1 MDMGPIYAQARCG
14 SKSVLYQ
21 TGQRM
26 TAAAP
31 IPRHYGLDWL
41 RIGAFAI
48 LILYHIGMVFVPWG
62 FHVQLAR
69 LPWVAIPM
77 LASNPW
83 RLMLLFVVSGY
94 ATRALAVRH
103 PSIASFARG
112 RSIRLLVP
120 LAFGVAVLVP
130 PQIWAELVSKYGYPG
145 SYATFWLHDWLGFR
159 LIGGVVPTPAW
170 NHLWFV
176 AYLWVYTMAVAVLLA
191 VGGRFGG
198 RAQALFDRVFGG
210 WGGAVLPVL
219 WLLLVDI
226 RLFPGGLETHGL
238 IDDWL
243 AHAIYFPALLFGFGM
258 AGSERVLGS
267 FRRGWIVAAAIALAS
282 YAVAAALEWRWP
294 GLAGAPA
301 GLGIVFAGARAVQ
314 GWMAVVALIGLAERF
329 WNRDHPWRRTLTEA
343 VFPFYLIHQTIII
356 LVALGLR
363 RLGWPLAV
371 DAAILVAATVA
382 GCWAFYL
389 VGRKL
394 RWLRPLI
401 GLRPGD
407 GEKATI

>member
-1 MDMGPIYAQARCG
+1 
-14 SKSVLYQ
+14 
-21 TGQRM
+21 M
-26 TAAAP
+26 TAATA

-41 RIGAFAI
+41 RVGAFAI

-62 FHVQLAR
+62 FHVQLAS

-103 PSIASFARG
+103 PTILSFARG

-120 LAFGVAVLVP
+120 LVFGIAVLVP
-130 PQIWAELVSKYGYPG
+130 PQIWAELASKYGYG
-145 SYATFWLHDWLGFR
+145 ASYLSFWVHDWLGFR
-159 LIGGVVPTPAW
+159 AIGGVVPTPAW

-176 AYLWVYTMAVAVLLA
+176 GYLWVYTMAIAVMLA
-191 VGGRFGG
+191 LGHRWAAA
-198 RAQALFDRVFGG
+198 AQSLFDRVLGG
-210 WGGAVLPVL
+210 WGGAVLPVV

-226 RLFPGGLETHGL
+226 RLFPGQSETHGL

-243 AHAIYFPALLFGFGM
+243 AHAIYLPALLFGFGM
-258 AGSERVLGS
+258 AGSERVLDS
-267 FRRGWIVAAAIALAS
+267 FRRGWPVAATIALAS
-282 YAVAAALEWRWP
+282 YAVAAGLEWRWP
-294 GLAGAPA
+294 GMAGAPP

-314 GWMAVVALIGLAERF
+314 GWMAVVALIGVAERF
-329 WNRDHPWRRTLTEA
+329 WNHDHLWRPTLTEA

-356 LVALGLR
+356 LVAFALHGLA
-363 RLGWPLAV
+363 LPLWLDAV
-371 DAAILVAATVA
+371 VLIAATVA

-389 VGRKL
+389 IGRKV

-401 GLRPGD
+401 GLRP
-407 GEKATI
+407 

>member
-1 MDMGPIYAQARCG
+1 MDMDPYIRSRRCG

-21 TGQRM
+21 TPRM

-62 FHVQLAR
+62 FHVQLAS

-103 PSIASFARG
+103 PSILSFVRG

-120 LAFGVAVLVP
+120 LAFGIAVLVP

-145 SYATFWLHDWLGFR
+145 SYWTFWTRDWLSFR
-159 LIGGVVPTPAW
+159 RIGGVVPTPAW

-176 AYLWVYTMAVAVLLA
+176 GYLWAYTMAIALMLA
-191 VGGRFGG
+191 VGHPWA
-198 RAQALFDRVFGG
+198 RAAQRLFDRIFGG
-210 WGGAVLPVL
+210 WGGVILPVG
-219 WLLLVDI
+219 WLMLVDI
-226 RLFPGGLETHGL
+226 HWFPGESETHGL
-238 IDDWL
+238 IDDGL
-243 AHAIYFPALLFGFGM
+243 AHLLYFPALLFGFGM
-258 AGSERVLGS
+258 AGSERVLDS
-267 FRRGWIVAAAIALAS
+267 FRRGWIVAGIIALLS
-282 YAVAAALEWRWP
+282 YGVAAGLELRWP

-301 GLGIVFAGARAVQ
+301 GLGNIFAGARAVQ
-314 GWMAVVALIGLAERF
+314 GWMAVVALIGIAERF
-329 WNRDHPWRRTLTEA
+329 WNRDHVWRRTLTEA

-356 LVALGLR
+356 LVALALQGAGR
-363 RLGWPLAV
+363 PLAS
-371 DAAILVAATVA
+371 DALLLIIATVA
-382 GCWAFYL
+382 GCWLFYL
-389 VGRKL
+389 VGRRV

-407 GEKATI
+407 GSKRAI

>member
-1 MDMGPIYAQARCG
+1 
-14 SKSVLYQ
+14 
-21 TGQRM
+21 M
-26 TAAAP
+26 TVAAP

-41 RIGAFAI
+41 RVGAFAI

-62 FHVQLAR
+62 FHVQLAS

-103 PSIASFARG
+103 PTILSFAQG

-120 LAFGVAVLVP
+120 LAFGMVALVP
-130 PQIWAELVSKYGYPG
+130 PQIWAELASKYGYGG
-145 SYATFWLHDWLGFR
+145 SYLRFWTQDWLSFR
-159 LIGGVVPTPAW
+159 AIGGVVPSPAW

-176 AYLWVYTMAVAVLLA
+176 GYLWVYTMAVALMLA
-191 VGGRFGG
+191 LGHRWAVA
-198 RAQALFDRVFGG
+198 AQTLFDRLLGG
-210 WGGAVLPVL
+210 WGGAVLPLV

-226 RLFPGGLETHGL
+226 RWFPGQSETHGL
-238 IDDWL
+238 LDDWL

-258 AGSERVLGS
+258 AGSERVLDS
-267 FRRGWIVAAAIALAS
+267 FRRGWAVAAALAFAS

-294 GLAGAPA
+294 GMAGAPRP
-301 GLGIVFAGARAVQ
+301 LGIVFAGARAVQ
-314 GWMAVVALIGLAERF
+314 GWMAVVALIGVAERF
-329 WNRDHPWRRTLTEA
+329 WNHDHPWRRTLTEA

-356 LVALGLR
+356 LVAFALR
-363 RLGWPLAV
+363 GLGWPLWL
-371 DAAILVAATVA
+371 DTLILIAATVA
-382 GCWAFYL
+382 GCWIFYR
-389 VGRKL
+389 VGRKV

-407 GEKATI
+407 GSRAVT

>member
-1 MDMGPIYAQARCG
+1 
-14 SKSVLYQ
+14 
-21 TGQRM
+21 M
-26 TAAAP
+26 TAVAP

-41 RIGAFAI
+41 RVGAFAI

-103 PSIASFARG
+103 PSIFSFVRG

-120 LAFGVAVLVP
+120 LAFGVAILVP
-130 PQIWAELVSKYGYPG
+130 PQIWAELASKYSYGG
-145 SYATFWLHDWLGFR
+145 SYWTFWTRDWLGFR
-159 LIGGVVPTPAW
+159 AIGGVVPSPAW

-176 AYLWVYTMAVAVLLA
+176 GYLWAYTMAVAAMLA
-191 VGGRFGG
+191 TGGRWGAK
-198 RAQALFDRVFGG
+198 AQGLFDRVLGG
-210 WGGAVLPVL
+210 WGGAVVPVV

-226 RLFPGGLETHGL
+226 RFFPGQSETHGL
-238 IDDWL
+238 FDDWL

-258 AGSERVLGS
+258 AGSERVLDS
-267 FRRGWIVAAAIALAS
+267 FRRGWVAAGLIALAS
-282 YAVAAALEWRWP
+282 YGVAAGLEWRWP
-294 GLAGAPA
+294 GLAGAPQ

-314 GWMAVVALIGLAERF
+314 GWMAVVALIGVAERF
-329 WNRDHPWRRTLTEA
+329 WNRDHPWRRPLTEA
-343 VFPFYLIHQTIII
+343 VFPFYLVHQTLII
-356 LVALGLR
+356 LVAFYLR
-363 RLGWPLAV
+363 RAGLPLWL
-371 DAAILVAATVA
+371 DALVLIVATVA

-389 VGRKL
+389 LGRRV

-401 GLRPGD
+401 GLRPHPVGRPAASGD
-407 GEKATI
+407 GRKAAI